1 MQISHAHLPL
11 RRLGLAAAGSVVL
24 LGIAAG
30 PAAAHAEVSAS
41 DPRALAEN
49 VTLSFTSEAES
60 DAAGIAELR
69 VVLPQGIAPD
79 AVTLKEAPEGWKLTA
94 TPDGY
99 SVGGAA
105 LATGTDAEYSI
116 TVRQLPDAKSLAFKT
131 LETYG
136 DGKVS
141 RWIEV
146 PADGRKVDNP
156 APLLQL
162 QPAAPGA
169 KPIAPS
175 PSPTPTPTPSAPAAE
190 PSSPAPAAPAAS
202 PDAAREANAA
212 DSGSGNGVVV
222 AIVAAVVVLG
232 GAGAFRWTRRS
243 RQS

>member
-1 MQISHAHLPL
+1 MQISHDHLPL

-69 VVLPQGIAPD
+69 VVLPQGITPD

-116 TVRQLPDAKSLAFKT
+116 TVRQLPDAESLAFKT

-156 APLLQL
+156 APLLKL

-175 PSPTPTPTPSAPAAE
+175 PSPTPTPTPSAPTAE
-190 PSSPAPAAPAAS
+190 PSSPAPAAA
-202 PDAAREANAA
+202 PDARKANAA

-222 AIVAAVVVLG
+222 AVVAAVVVLG